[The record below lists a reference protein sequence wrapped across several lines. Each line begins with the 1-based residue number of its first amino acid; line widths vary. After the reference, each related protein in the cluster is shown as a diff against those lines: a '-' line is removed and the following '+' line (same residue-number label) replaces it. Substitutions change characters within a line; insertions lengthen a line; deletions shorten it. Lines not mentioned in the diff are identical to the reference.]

1 MVMADGSGGVAAK
14 KDARRGRL
22 WGLSVAQ
29 RRTENEAILLLE
41 GRLGHTTVPELEAAA
56 RQLIA
61 DGVSNLV
68 LDLSQVDY
76 LSSAALGVIER
87 LSGDLG
93 GRGGRLTLRDPA
105 VPVRVALE
113 LSGDLVRHIESKPD

>member
-1 MVMADGSGGVAAK
+1 MVMADTGEAAK
-14 KDARRGRL
+14 TTKDARRGRL
-22 WGLSVAQ
+22 WGLSMAQ
-29 RRTENEAILLLE
+29 RRAENEAILLLV

-68 LDLSQVDY
+68 LDLSRVDY

-87 LSGDLG
+87 LAGDLAG
-93 GRGGRLTLRDPA
+93 KGGRLTLRDPA
-105 VPVRVALE
+105 VPVRVTLE
-113 LSGDLVRHIESKPD
+113 LSGDLVRHIESKAD